1 MTTYVASDDSEHVKA
16 LNILVIELLCMLQKN
31 NQVREC
37 GLTSILSYEKSFLI
51 WNILTQIYLKYFR
64 NDDIQ
69 LTIFLK

>member
-16 LNILVIELLCMLQKN
+16 FNILVIELLCMLQKN